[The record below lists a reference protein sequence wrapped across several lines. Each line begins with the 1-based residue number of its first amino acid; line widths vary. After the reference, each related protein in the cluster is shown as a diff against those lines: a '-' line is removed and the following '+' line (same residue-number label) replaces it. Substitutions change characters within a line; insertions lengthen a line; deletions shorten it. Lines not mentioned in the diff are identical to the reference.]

1 MSTMFPLALQELE
14 ATVLQ
19 DAFAPTSEGGFPHPC
34 CWHSHISV
42 SSREIFPSPT
52 LPLLLTC
59 CRPIW
64 ISFSQAWKWNIQLL
78 GVSDVSPSSSPHLR
92 ALVESPPLESR
103 LTPAACRKGEGASLP
118 QLSYTRL
125 VLSGSAEDEDTI
137 S

>member
-1 MSTMFPLALQELE
+1 MSTMFPPALQKLG

-19 DAFAPTSEGGFPHPC
+19 DAFAPTCEGGFPHPC

-103 LTPAACRKGEGASLP
+103 LIQ
-118 QLSYTRL
+118 QL
-125 VLSGSAEDEDTI
+125 AEKVMGHHFHN
-137 S
+137 